1 MNLETSVHVQRTPE
15 AVWAYLG
22 DISNVAKWDRGVAGV
37 QQTSLTPP
45 GVGLEFDTLGH
56 TGPLDNEGNR
66 GKMSYRISDADPA
79 RGCTVQL
86 TSSEGNAR
94 FFKTAEWRFR
104 VEPSDGGSTVYC
116 IAHFKLK
123 FPYIVLAPVFYAM
136 KKAIHSDLI
145 KLKQVL
151 EDS

>member
-1 MNLETSVHVQRTPE
+1 MNLETSVYVQRTPE

-22 DISNVAKWDRGVAGV
+22 DISNVAKWDRGVARV
-37 QQTSLTPP
+37 QQTSMTSP

-56 TGPLDNEGNR
+56 SGPLDNEGNR
-66 GKMSYRISDADPA
+66 GKMSYRISEADPA
-79 RGCTVQL
+79 HGCTVQL
-86 TSSEGNAR
+86 TSSDGNAR

-104 VEPSDGGSTVYC
+104 VEPADGGSTVYC
-116 IAHFKLK
+116 VAHFKLK